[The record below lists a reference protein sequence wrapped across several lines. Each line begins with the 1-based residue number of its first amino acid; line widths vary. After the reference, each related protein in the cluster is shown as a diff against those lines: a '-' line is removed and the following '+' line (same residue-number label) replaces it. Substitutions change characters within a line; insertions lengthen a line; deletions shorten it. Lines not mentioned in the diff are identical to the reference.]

1 MSDIKEQK
9 EALLNLV
16 RKAVQQDQELREKLH
31 IGNKFKFISEGL
43 QKLFTEV
50 ETDLG
55 EIEKANAKKK
65 QLDVLLEDEILV
77 YVYLFNAQG
86 IVLQTWQK
94 TLNPSVFYE
103 YSVNR
108 PIYTDKAA
116 VENYIRSKPNRIQN
130 AFATIAIKKIDLLPS
145 PEVVKDSLGNTLVKV
160 REGSLKFEKLFSF
173 THNNQEYVLTAT
185 GEIVKKTLNDS

>member
-1 MSDIKEQK
+1 M
-9 EALLNLV
+9 
-16 RKAVQQDQELREKLH
+16 
-31 IGNKFKFISEGL
+31 
-43 QKLFTEV
+43 
-50 ETDLG
+50 
-55 EIEKANAKKK
+55 
-65 QLDVLLEDEILV
+65 
-77 YVYLFNAQG
+77 
-86 IVLQTWQK
+86 
-94 TLNPSVFYE
+94 FYE